1 MSTSEPRRRRRPQPA
16 TVISSIALFV
26 ALSGTATAATL
37 LTGANIKNNSLT
49 GADVKSSSLTG
60 SDIKNKSLGASDL
73 SASAI
78 KSLKSAGPAGPAGPA
93 GAPGP
98 QGAPGAGGP
107 TGLTGE
113 TGQQGPPGPSG
124 ILKIYRAS
132 LASLNLPA
140 NTETQVLAKVV
151 PVGTYLVTGK
161 LTLTTFND
169 DIIQCDLMAG
179 NTTVDSTQV
188 RPAASASARTPVI
201 LHAATTAGPA
211 SQLRIVCGTGTLA
224 NGAGQVKLTAIP
236 VDELG

>member
-73 SASAI
+73 SAAAI
-78 KSLKSAGPAGPAGPA
+78 KSLKSAGPAGPA

-98 QGAPGAGGP
+98 QGAPGPGGP

-124 ILKIYRAS
+124 VLKIYRAS

-140 NTETQVLAKVV
+140 NSETQVLAKVV

-179 NTTVDSTQV
+179 NTTVDTTQV
-188 RPAASASARTPVI
+188 RPAASASARTPVV
-201 LHAATTAGPA
+201 LHAATTASPA
-211 SQLRIVCGTGTLA
+211 SVLRIVCGTGTLA